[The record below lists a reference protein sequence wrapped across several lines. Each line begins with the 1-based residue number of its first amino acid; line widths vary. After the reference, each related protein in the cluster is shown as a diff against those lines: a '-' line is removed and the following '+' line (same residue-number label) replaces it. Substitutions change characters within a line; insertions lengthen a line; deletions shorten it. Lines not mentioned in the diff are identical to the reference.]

1 MNNRGQSLVTF
12 VLLVPIMFLILFMVY
27 EIGQMV
33 SIKNELNS
41 INYLAIDYGLDN
53 LTSSDVT
60 DKIDELIRKNN
71 EDIDNI
77 IVDVS
82 DDKINIT
89 LSKRYIGNK
98 TLFKNSDLLMI
109 RSRYVG
115 YIEDGKKVIK
125 DNKGD

>member
-1 MNNRGQSLVTF
+1 M
-12 VLLVPIMFLILFMVY
+12 
-27 EIGQMV
+27 
-33 SIKNELNS
+33 
-41 INYLAIDYGLDN
+41 AIDYGLDN
-53 LTSSDVT
+53 LSNSDVV
-60 DKIDELIRKNN
+60 DKINELIRKNN
-71 EDIDNI
+71 GDIDNI
-77 IVDVS
+77 IVDIS

-98 TLFKNSDLLMI
+98 TLFKNSDLLMV